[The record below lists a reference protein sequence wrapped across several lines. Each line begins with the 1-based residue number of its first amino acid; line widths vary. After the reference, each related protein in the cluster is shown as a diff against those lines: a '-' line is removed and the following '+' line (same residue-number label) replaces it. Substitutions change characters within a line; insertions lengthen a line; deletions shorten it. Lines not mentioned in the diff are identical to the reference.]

1 MIAITL
7 LRLRRASLIPVV
19 AAICGGSGLAACAAA
34 ASGGGGTLRAEQLD
48 DRIRVTVDGRLVT
61 EYRYAP
67 EQKYPYFYPVVGPRS
82 GQSVT
87 TESSEPY
94 PHHHSLFFGSDYVNG
109 GNYWQDELSR
119 GQIVAQETR
128 IVRAAGDQVEFEQTS
143 LWSRPGA
150 ESPFRDERTIRIS
163 SPTPDVHIIDFDI
176 TLTPLLDVHIRKT
189 NHSLFAAR
197 MVPALS
203 VDSGGTLVN
212 SRGGKSAEGTFGQEA
227 EWADFYGSRGGVVEG
242 LAIFNHPQNHWTPPP
257 WFTRDYGFFSPTPFN
272 WLEEGVHLPR
282 GEPLRLRY
290 QVVVHG
296 GNTEEARIAERYRAY
311 ASGDPHPAR

>member
-1 MIAITL
+1 MAQTAPGFH
-7 LRLRRASLIPVV
+7 RLRSAVTATILSL
-19 AAICGGSGLAACAAA
+19 AGGGAISGCAAHA
-34 ASGGGGTLRAEQLD
+34 PPDTQLRAEQLE
-48 DRIRVTVDGRLVT
+48 DRIRITAGGELVT
-61 EYRYAP
+61 EYRYADD
-67 EQKYPYFYPVVGPRS
+67 QKYPYFFPVVGPRT
-82 GQSVT
+82 GESVT

-119 GQIVAQETR
+119 GRIVAEETR
-128 IVRAAGDQVEFEQTS
+128 IVRASGSEVEFTQTS

-150 ESPFRDERTIRIS
+150 PAPFRDERVIRIS
-163 SPTPDVHIIDFDI
+163 APSDDVRLIDFDI
-176 TLTPLLDVHIRKT
+176 TLTPLIDVRIEKT

-212 SRGGKSAEGTFGQEA
+212 SRGGRSAEGTFGQAA
-227 EWADFYGSRGGVVEG
+227 EWADFYGARGGVVEG
-242 LAIFNHPQNHWTPPP
+242 LAILNHPQNRWTPPP

-272 WLEEGVHLPR
+272 WFEEGHLDLPA

-290 QVVVHG
+290 RVVVHG
-296 GNTEEARIAERYRAY
+296 GTTDEARIAELY
-311 ASGDPHPAR
+311 ADYAQ